1 MPIVELNQVKMRELF
16 PGATTRIVH
25 TERMTFSF
33 LSADAGAVVPE
44 HAHPHEQVIVVK
56 EGEMELTVGDETHR
70 LVPGRVLTIPPNST
84 HSGRAITDCDII
96 DVFCPVREDFK

>member
-1 MPIVELNQVKMRELF
+1 MPIVELNQVKIRELF

-25 TERMTFSF
+25 TERMTLSF
-33 LSADAGAVVPE
+33 LSAGAGAVVPE